1 MKNQNTLVSRGTIV
15 LAGAL
20 ASTSAMAG
28 LVGDFVFIGVD
39 DSTVSSYLV
48 DPNNMASMTPVSL
61 GVEVWGAAGDDAS
74 QTLYISEGSTLSRW
88 NYNGFGEI
96 GSGTLIT
103 GATSGATLVME
114 GLGFM
119 NGVLY
124 GSRVGNTVAD
134 PEGIYS
140 IDPVTAQATL
150 VHAYPTTTGQAN
162 SGFDAG
168 NGLFYATDDGTATR
182 SLASYDPNNGFVREH
197 VASYPAGETDIDGLA
212 IGGGAAW
219 LLEDDAS
226 ATGNLYRW
234 DFGTQTYSMQ
244 ATPWATSEVFSG
256 AAYISI
262 VPEPGT
268 FVALGIGLAGL
279 IALRRRS

>member
-1 MKNQNTLVSRGTIV
+1 MKLQNTLVSRSTLV

-20 ASTSAMAG
+20 VSASAMAG
-28 LVGDFVFIGVD
+28 LTGEFVFIGVD
-39 DSTVSSYLV
+39 DAGISSYLV
-48 DPNNMASMTPVSL
+48 DPNNMSNMTPVNL
-61 GVEVWGAAGDDAS
+61 GVQVWGAAGDDAS

-88 NYNGFGEI
+88 SYSGFGEI

-150 VHAYPTTTGQAN
+150 VHAYPATANQTN
-162 SGFDAG
+162 SGFDVG
-168 NGLFYATDDGTATR
+168 NGLFYATNDAATNR
-182 SLASYDPNNGFVREH
+182 GLVSYDPNNAYALTLE
-197 VASYPAGETDIDGLA
+197 AAYPAGETDIDGLA

-226 ATGNLYRW
+226 ATGMLYRW
-234 DFGTQTYSMQ
+234 DFAAQSYTSV
-244 ATPWATSEVFSG
+244 ATPWPTSEVFSG
-256 AAYISI
+256 AAYINI

-279 IALRRRS
+279 LAMRRRK